1 MAKEI
6 KPIGSTDISAMG
18 AVVENL
24 MTDLRQII
32 DEARIHVASTA
43 NYELTMMYWHI
54 GERINRD
61 VLGNERAT
69 YGKQIIATVSRQ
81 LQAWYGSKGFEE
93 RTIRRMVQFAQ
104 EFPDWQIVSPLVSKL
119 SWTHFLTKIVPQ
131 VATQLQALYGSKGFE
146 IRNVRRMMQFAQ
158 QIKEEKIVSQLA
170 TKLSWSHFIE
180 VLSLK
185 DELQK
190 EFYLTLAANELWGRN
205 RLRKEIDGMLY
216 ERTALSSKPEE
227 VVKQELANVRDNKV
241 VSPDVVFKSPYFLE
255 FTGLNGMYSEKD
267 LEDSLVAHLEQF
279 ILELGNGFCFVE
291 RQKRMII
298 DGEDFYLDLLF
309 YHRKLHRLIAI
320 DLKLGRFKAQYKGQ
334 MELYLRWLE
343 QNEMEPGEETPL
355 GLLLCT
361 EGSEEQIELL
371 QLDKSGIKVAQYM
384 TELPPRNILVQQ
396 IQKSLEAAKAKW
408 GCEGKEDEE

>member
-1 MAKEI
+1 MANEI

-61 VLGNERAT
+61 VPGNEPAT
-69 YGKQIIATVSRQ
+69 HGKQ
-81 LQAWYGSKGFEE
+81 
-93 RTIRRMVQFAQ
+93 
-104 EFPDWQIVSPLVSKL
+104 
-119 SWTHFLTKIVPQ
+119 IVPQ

-255 FTGLNGMYSEKD
+255 FTGLKGLYSEKD

-384 TELPPRNILVQQ
+384 TELPPRDLLVQQ
-396 IQKSLEAAKAKW
+396 IQKSLEVAKAKW

>member
-61 VLGNERAT
+61 VLGNERAD
-69 YGKQIIATVSRQ
+69 YGKQ
-81 LQAWYGSKGFEE
+81 
-93 RTIRRMVQFAQ
+93 
-104 EFPDWQIVSPLVSKL
+104 
-119 SWTHFLTKIVPQ
+119 IVPQ

-227 VVKQELANVRDNKV
+227 VVKKELANVRDNKV

-255 FTGLNGMYSEKD
+255 FTGLKGMYSEKD

-279 ILELGNGFCFVE
+279 ILELGNGFCFAE

-384 TELPPRNILVQQ
+384 TELPPRDILVQQ
-396 IQKSLEAAKAKW
+396 IQKSLEVAKAKW
-408 GCEGKEDEE
+408 GNERKEDEV